1 MGDIDH
7 VIFSQSN
14 CTCATIGI
22 MSVLESVHSSNDLDH
37 PLCHNLRGGD
47 WLINY
52 TINRLRLFPAIT
64 KVSRVMNQEYP
75 LSWLLPSVGC
85 VVDQILENVKALPRY
100 LIPCYFDAVISV
112 IHREVVS
119 SAIAHTSK

>member
-1 MGDIDH
+1 MGGYDH

-22 MSVLESVHSSNDLDH
+22 MSVLESVHSSNDLGH
-37 PLCHNLRGGD
+37 PLCHNLREGD

-64 KVSRVMNQEYP
+64 KVSRVMNQDYP
-75 LSWLLPSVGC
+75 LSWLLPSVG
-85 VVDQILENVKALPRY
+85 
-100 LIPCYFDAVISV
+100 
-112 IHREVVS
+112 
-119 SAIAHTSK
+119 

>member
-1 MGDIDH
+1 MGGYDH
-7 VIFSQSN
+7 VIFGQSN

-22 MSVLESVHSSNDLDH
+22 MSVLELVHSSNDLGH

-47 WLINY
+47 WLMNY
-52 TINRLRLFPAIT
+52 TINRLRLLPATT
-64 KVSRVMNQEYP
+64 KVSRAMNKNIRYH
-75 LSWLLPSVGC
+75 GC
-85 VVDQILENVKALPRY
+85 NPQLADVVDQILENVKTLPRY

-119 SAIAHTSK
+119 SAIAHMSK